1 MFVDCIPAGLFEQ
14 FPETVVNMTN
24 ECSNDDNECT
34 DNLTSVLHAGFV
46 NALICDAA
54 DNSANVN
61 DFSISQYL
69 LLDQFCRT
77 GRDLVLYTKDLS
89 ILLLRLLM
97 TIYLT

>member
-1 MFVDCIPAGLFEQ
+1 M
-14 FPETVVNMTN
+14 NMTN

-34 DNLTSVLHAGFV
+34 DNLTSVLHAWFV

-54 DNSANVN
+54 VNSAHVN

-69 LLDQFCRT
+69 LLDQFCRA